1 MANSNYDP
9 GQELS
14 SIDFHSMIG
23 GPLGAIVDAQAQS
36 AFATVDFIKEVGFTP
51 DTEDEATGEVTPG
64 TPIYVNFKYP
74 KMVEPYKPAVNGVID
89 DATGNIPSNLSNPV
103 VVITGD
109 GSGATAEVTATGD
122 FNVINGGSGYEQ
134 STTTVKV
141 VHDGGEILLTPQV
154 DDIAAVPAVFEEM
167 YLEVP
172 ILTMMPIP
180 FIRVEEGEIDFH
192 AKITSMEYANVGS
205 QFKGSAS
212 FSFSRNK
219 GTFAGLGTKAG
230 FRKNSSVSLKVNA
243 SYQRTTRKGI
253 KVDKTYQLGVKVK
266 VAQDEMPAGM
276 EKVLGILE
284 DAIVAQPV

>member
-14 SIDFHSMIG
+14 SLNFHNMIG

-36 AFATVDFIKEVGFTP
+36 ALTTVDFIKEVGFTP

-89 DATGNIPSNLSNPV
+89 DITGTVANLTNPV
-103 VVITGD
+103 VVISGS
-109 GSGATAEVTATGD
+109 GSGATVEVTATGD
-122 FNVINGGSGYEQ
+122 FNVINGGSGYDN
-134 STTTVKV
+134 TTTAKV
-141 VHDGGEILLTPQV
+141 VHDNGEVDVTSQIELTNIP
-154 DDIAAVPAVFEEM
+154 AVPAVFEEM
-167 YLEVP
+167 QLEVP

-205 QFKGSAS
+205 QFKASTSFALSGSSSKSKSKKNRSVKRSAS
-212 FSFSRNK
+212 VDF
-219 GTFAGLGTKAG
+219 
-230 FRKNSSVSLKVNA
+230 KVNA
-243 SYQRTTRKGI
+243 SYQRTTRKGS

-276 EKVLGILE
+276 DKVLGILE